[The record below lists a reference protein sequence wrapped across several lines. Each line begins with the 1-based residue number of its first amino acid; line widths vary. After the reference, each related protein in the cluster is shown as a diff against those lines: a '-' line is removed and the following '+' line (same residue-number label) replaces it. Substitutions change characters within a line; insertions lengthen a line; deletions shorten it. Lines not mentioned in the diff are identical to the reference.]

1 MDPTIQAF
9 AAHVWHGNPEL
20 VRVLTMGVCGSH
32 RGGRHGGGG
41 FHKGGGCRGG
51 GGMSRGIPNSVW
63 ESGISTKFLSH
74 NHSFLA

>member
-1 MDPTIQAF
+1 
-9 AAHVWHGNPEL
+9 
-20 VRVLTMGVCGSH
+20 MGVCGSH